1 MSTVALILGGIRS
14 GKSAYAEGV
23 VAGMALGRPVI
34 YIATG
39 VAADGEMAERI
50 RRHRERR
57 PGEWQTLEAPLNP
70 TGALRGWQSG
80 TAGGCSE
87 TGSPVTGLPVVLLD
101 SLDGWVGNLM
111 FEYANAPAVEL
122 EARMVGAVRQLV
134 ADVRGF
140 NMDAVVVS
148 SEVGQSLVSANAVG
162 RRFQDLL
169 GTVNQALAGAADE
182 VTLVV
187 AGIPMAVKRAATPR

>member
-39 VAADGEMAERI
+39 VAADGDMAERI

-57 PGEWQTLEAPLNP
+57 PGDWQTLEAPLNP
-70 TGALRGWQSG
+70 TGALRAWESG
-80 TAGGCSE
+80 TAGGCSAM
-87 TGSPVTGLPVVLLD
+87 GLPVLLLD

-187 AGIPMAVKRAATPR
+187 AGIPMAVKRPAAPG